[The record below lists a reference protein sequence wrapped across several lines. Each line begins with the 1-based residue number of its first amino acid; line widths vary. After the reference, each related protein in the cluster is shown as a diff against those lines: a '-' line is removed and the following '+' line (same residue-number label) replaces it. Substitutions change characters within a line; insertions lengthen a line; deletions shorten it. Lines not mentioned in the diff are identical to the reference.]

1 MKQFKHYFYV
11 LLLPLMLMLSACG
24 DDDDEPEPVETSSPE
39 KSGIV
44 IKNNS
49 SYDLTNFR
57 VYFIGANSYQTI
69 TYENY
74 GTFKKGRTI
83 TVTEIPDGAVYY
95 YLATTLGG
103 TSFFSIDYSISTRR
117 ITLTD
122 ETVGNWTSNSN

>member
-24 DDDDEPEPVETSSPE
+24 DDDDEPEPAGTSQE

-74 GTFKKGRTI
+74 GTFKTGRTI

-103 TSFFSIDYSISTRR
+103 TSFFSIDYSLSTRR

-122 ETVGNWTSNSN
+122 ETVGNWTSNGN